1 MNNNDFNLVD
11 EMYMRSWETD
21 LNTATDIIQK
31 LYNMLYPLNSSPT
44 IEKLKNEVETFLNRK
59 KCVRHY

>member
-11 EMYMRSWETD
+11 EMYIQSLETD

-44 IEKLKNEVETFLNRK
+44 IEKLKNKVETFLNRK
-59 KCVRHY
+59 KCIRHY